1 MIMPVVVISRCETM
15 QAKIHWQN
23 DKNVIDDSEPL
34 TGTVV
39 SDSEG
44 LLTIKDDG
52 QEVFHRVERTDDGTK
67 IVRSLLTKGQRKRD
81 TRIKGVV
88 TNVVIE

>member
-1 MIMPVVVISRCETM
+1 M
-15 QAKIHWQN
+15 QAQIHWQN
-23 DKNVIDDSEPL
+23 GTNVVDDSEPL

-39 SDSEG
+39 EDSKG

-52 QEVFHRVERTDDGTK
+52 QEVFHRIEQTDDGTK
-67 IVRSLLTKGQRKRD
+67 LVRSMLTKSQRTRD
-81 TRIKGVV
+81 TYIKGVV